1 MSIRAIRKDP
11 ITAWLLLV
19 ASLTFFM
26 VVLGGYVRLSR
37 AGLSIV
43 EWNVITGIVPPLSET
58 AWQEEFAKY
67 QQTPEYQLVNK
78 GMSLDEYKEIFL
90 IEWFHRLVGRIA
102 GLLVV
107 VPLIVYGVRGIIPWR
122 ESWRYWLIA
131 ALFGVQGLI
140 GWLMV
145 ASGLIDRPAVSHL
158 RLTIHLLTALTLF
171 AITLWMA
178 FNRIYAGES
187 IRRPVSPTLTRLA
200 WTLLVVLVVQ
210 IAYGGLVAG
219 LKAGHVSDTWPLMFG
234 YLVPPKLLSVMEPWW
249 VNLFETPLTVH
260 FIHRWFAFVVAA
272 VVVMLA
278 IAVRRQGYDHE
289 VVTSTNL
296 LIALVVVQITLGI
309 SVVIFGVPKWLAIAH
324 QGTAV
329 LLLGTT
335 IFLLHRLR
343 RAAPAAVAV
352 PATTPQRAHS

>member
-11 ITAWLLLV
+11 IAAWLLLV
-19 ASLTFFM
+19 AFLTFFM

-43 EWNVITGIVPPLSET
+43 EWNVITGVVPPLSED

-122 ESWRYWLIA
+122 DSWRYWLIA
-131 ALFGVQGLI
+131 ALFGVQGAI

-145 ASGLIDRPAVSHL
+145 ASGLVDRPAVSHL
-158 RLTIHLLTALTLF
+158 RLTIHLLTALSLF
-171 AITLWMA
+171 ALTLWMA
-178 FNRIYAGES
+178 FNRIYADEA
-187 IRRPVSPTLTRLA
+187 IRRPVSPTLIRLA
-200 WTLLVVLVVQ
+200 WVLLVVLVIQ

-219 LKAGHVSDTWPLMFG
+219 LKAGYVSDTWPLMFG
-234 YLVPPKLLSVMEPWW
+234 SLVPPKLFSVMEPWW

-260 FIHRWFAFVVAA
+260 FIHRWFAFVVAT
-272 VVVMLA
+272 VVVILA
-278 IAVRRQGYDHE
+278 IAVRRQGYEHD

-296 LIALVVVQITLGI
+296 LIVLVTVQIALGI
-309 SVVIFGVPKWLAIAH
+309 RVVILGVPKWLAIAH

-335 IFLLHRLR
+335 IFLLHRLQ
-343 RAAPAAVAV
+343 RAAPVAVAV
-352 PATTPQRAHS
+352 SARPAQRAHS

>member
-1 MSIRAIRKDP
+1 MSMRAIRKDP
-11 ITAWLLLV
+11 IAAWLLLV
-19 ASLTFFM
+19 AFLTFFM

-43 EWNVITGIVPPLSET
+43 EWNVITGVVPPLSED

-122 ESWRYWLIA
+122 DSWRYWLIA
-131 ALFGVQGLI
+131 ALFGVQGAI

-145 ASGLIDRPAVSHL
+145 TSGLVDRPAVSHL
-158 RLTIHLLTALTLF
+158 RLTIHLLTALLLF
-171 AITLWMA
+171 ALTLWMA
-178 FNRIYAGES
+178 FNRIYADEA
-187 IRRPVSPTLTRLA
+187 IRRPVSPTLIRLA
-200 WTLLVVLVVQ
+200 WVLLVVLVIQ

-219 LKAGHVSDTWPLMFG
+219 LKAGYVSDTWPLMFG
-234 YLVPPKLLSVMEPWW
+234 SLVPPKLFSVMEPWW

-260 FIHRWFAFVVAA
+260 FIHRWFAFVVAT
-272 VVVMLA
+272 VVVILA
-278 IAVRRQGYDHE
+278 IAVRRQGYEHD

-296 LIALVVVQITLGI
+296 LIVLVTVQIALGI
-309 SVVIFGVPKWLAIAH
+309 SVVILGVPKWLAIAH

-335 IFLLHRLR
+335 IFLLHRLQ

-352 PATTPQRAHS
+352 PARPAQRAHS